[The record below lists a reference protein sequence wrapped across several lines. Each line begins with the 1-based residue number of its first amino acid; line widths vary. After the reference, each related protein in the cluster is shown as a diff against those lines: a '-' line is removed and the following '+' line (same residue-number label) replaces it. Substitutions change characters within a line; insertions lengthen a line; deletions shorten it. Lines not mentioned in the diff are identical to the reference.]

1 MSQKITC
8 PHCEKEFPME
18 DGLSSH
24 LKELETKARE
34 RIEKEQDQKL
44 KKNLEQLKILEET
57 KKELELSNKE
67 KEEQIKSINEEKDKE
82 IEQAVK
88 TAVDSKVKNLDKEN
102 KEHYESLYETKLKEQ
117 QENLSEQNSEKQKL
131 WELKEKRLIAT
142 IEDLQKKATQGTT
155 VDQGSS
161 AEMQLGDF
169 LKKIF
174 KEKNDRITEYAKG
187 VAGGDWLHEV
197 RENNFT
203 ICKILYESK
212 KTKSWSNEWIKKLQ
226 DDMKD
231 SKSDVGI
238 IFTRATPKDF
248 PKDVPWD
255 HKGNI
260 FICKYDFT
268 ALRALATTQR
278 WYLSDKNKK
287 KENSKDNV
295 LSAIEFIENPIIK
308 NLLMQ
313 QINVSDKKRKKL
325 ELTMKNLNDVIELND
340 SMDSNL
346 EELFSEIDK
355 IGISAFLA
363 KWKKIIKWIKKI
375 EVSGLINLE
384 PLEKRKAQDKILLT
398 FIKK

>member
-8 PHCEKEFPME
+8 PHCEEEFPME

-24 LKELETKARE
+24 LKDLETKARE
-34 RIEKEQDQKL
+34 KIEKEQDEKL
-44 KKNLEQLKILEET
+44 KKNLEQVKVLEQSN
-57 KKELELSNKE
+57 KELEISNKQ
-67 KEEQIKSINEEKDKE
+67 KEDKIKSINEEKEKAIKD
-82 IEQAVK
+82 AVK
-88 TAVDSKVKNLDKEN
+88 NAVDTEVKNLDKEN

-278 WYLSDKNKK
+278 WYLADKNKK

-295 LSAIEFIENPIIK
+295 LSAIEFIENTIIK

-325 ELTMKNLNDVIELND
+325 ELTLKNLNDVMELND
-340 SMDSNL
+340 SMDTNL

-355 IGISAFLA
+355 IGISAFLT
-363 KWKKIIKWIKKI
+363 KWKK
-375 EVSGLINLE
+375 NN
-384 PLEKRKAQDKILLT
+384 
-398 FIKK
+398 

>member
-24 LKELETKARE
+24 LKDLEIKARE
-34 RIEKEQDQKL
+34 KIEKEQDEKL
-44 KKNLEQLKILEET
+44 KKNLEQLKVLEQS
-57 KKELELSNKE
+57 KKELEISNKQ
-67 KEEQIKSINEEKDKE
+67 KEDKIKSINEEKEKAIKE
-82 IEQAVK
+82 AVK
-88 TAVDSKVKNLDKEN
+88 NAVDTEVKNLDKEN

-226 DDMKD
+226 EDMKD

-278 WYLSDKNKK
+278 WYLADKNKK

-325 ELTMKNLNDVIELND
+325 ELTLKNLNDVMELND
-340 SMDSNL
+340 SMDANL

-355 IGISAFLA
+355 IGISAFLT
-363 KWKKIIKWIKKI
+363 KWKK
-375 EVSGLINLE
+375 NN
-384 PLEKRKAQDKILLT
+384 
-398 FIKK
+398 

>member
-24 LKELETKARE
+24 LKDLETKARE
-34 RIEKEQDQKL
+34 RIEKEQDEKL
-44 KKNLEQLKILEET
+44 KKNLEQLKVLEQS
-57 KKELELSNKE
+57 KKELEISNKQ
-67 KEEQIKSINEEKDKE
+67 KEDEIKSINEEKEKAIKD
-82 IEQAVK
+82 AVK
-88 TAVDSKVKNLDKEN
+88 NAVDTEVKNLDKEN

-278 WYLSDKNKK
+278 WYLADKNKK

-325 ELTMKNLNDVIELND
+325 ELTLKNLNDVMELND
-340 SMDSNL
+340 SMDANL

-355 IGISAFLA
+355 IGISAFLT
-363 KWKKIIKWIKKI
+363 KWKK
-375 EVSGLINLE
+375 NN
-384 PLEKRKAQDKILLT
+384 
-398 FIKK
+398 

>member
-8 PHCEKEFPME
+8 PHCEEEFPME

-24 LKELETKARE
+24 LKDLESKARE
-34 RIEKEQDQKL
+34 KIEKEQDEKL
-44 KKNLEQLKILEET
+44 KKNLEQVKVLEQSN
-57 KKELELSNKE
+57 KELEISNKQ
-67 KEEQIKSINEEKDKE
+67 KEDKIKSINEEKEKAIKE
-82 IEQAVK
+82 AVK
-88 TAVDSKVKNLDKEN
+88 NAVDTEVKNLDKEN

-278 WYLSDKNKK
+278 WYLADKNKK

-325 ELTMKNLNDVIELND
+325 ELTLKNLNDVMDLND
-340 SMDSNL
+340 SMDANL

-355 IGISAFLA
+355 IGISAFLT
-363 KWKKIIKWIKKI
+363 KWKK
-375 EVSGLINLE
+375 NN
-384 PLEKRKAQDKILLT
+384 
-398 FIKK
+398 

>member
-8 PHCEKEFPME
+8 PHCKKEFPME

-24 LKELETKARE
+24 LKDIETKARE
-34 RIEKEQDQKL
+34 KIEKEQDQKL
-44 KKNLEQLKILEET
+44 KKNIEQLKILEES

-67 KEEQIKSINEEKDKE
+67 KEEKIKSINEDKE
-82 IEQAVK
+82 KQIDQAVK
-88 TAVDSKVKNLDKEN
+88 TALDIKVKNLDKEN

-117 QENLSEQNSEKQKL
+117 KENLGEQNSEKQKL
-131 WELKEKRLIAT
+131 WELKEKRLITT

-187 VAGGDWLHEV
+187 VAGGDWLHEI
-197 RENNFT
+197 RENNYT

-278 WYLSDKNKK
+278 WYLADKNKK

-325 ELTMKNLNDVIELND
+325 DLTMKNLNDVIELNE
-340 SMDSNL
+340 SMDGNL
-346 EELFSEIDK
+346 EELFTEIDK

-363 KWKKIIKWIKKI
+363 KWKK
-375 EVSGLINLE
+375 NN
-384 PLEKRKAQDKILLT
+384 
-398 FIKK
+398 

>member
-8 PHCEKEFPME
+8 PHCKKEFPME

-24 LKELETKARE
+24 LKDIETKARE
-34 RIEKEQDQKL
+34 KIEKEQDQKL
-44 KKNLEQLKILEET
+44 KKNIEQLKILEES

-67 KEEQIKSINEEKDKE
+67 KEEKIKSINEDKE
-82 IEQAVK
+82 KQIDQAVK
-88 TAVDSKVKNLDKEN
+88 TALDAKVKNLDKEN

-117 QENLSEQNSEKQKL
+117 KENLGEQNSEKQKL
-131 WELKEKRLIAT
+131 WELKEKRLITT

-197 RENNFT
+197 RENNYT

-278 WYLSDKNKK
+278 WYLADKNKK

-325 ELTMKNLNDVIELND
+325 DLTMKNLNDVIELNE
-340 SMDSNL
+340 SMDGNL
-346 EELFSEIDK
+346 EELFTEIDK
-355 IGISAFLA
+355 IGVSAFLA
-363 KWKKIIKWIKKI
+363 KWKK
-375 EVSGLINLE
+375 NN
-384 PLEKRKAQDKILLT
+384 
-398 FIKK
+398 

>member
-24 LKELETKARE
+24 LKDLEIKARE
-34 RIEKEQDQKL
+34 KIEKEQDEKL
-44 KKNLEQLKILEET
+44 KKNLEQVKVLEQSN
-57 KKELELSNKE
+57 KELEISNKQ
-67 KEEQIKSINEEKDKE
+67 KEDKIKSINEEKEKAIKE
-82 IEQAVK
+82 AVK
-88 TAVDSKVKNLDKEN
+88 NAVDTEVKNLDKEN

-363 KWKKIIKWIKKI
+363 KWKK
-375 EVSGLINLE
+375 NN
-384 PLEKRKAQDKILLT
+384 
-398 FIKK
+398 

>member
-1 MSQKITC
+1 MSQKIKC

-24 LKELETKARE
+24 LKDLEVKARE
-34 RIEKEQDQKL
+34 RIEKEQGQKL
-44 KKNLEQLKILEET
+44 KKNIEQLKILEDT
-57 KKELELSNKE
+57 KKELELSNKQ
-67 KEEQIKSINEEKDKE
+67 KEEQIKSINEDKE
-82 IEQAVK
+82 KEINQAVK
-88 TAVDSKVKNLDKEN
+88 TAVDTKVKNLDKEN

-117 QENLSEQNSEKQKL
+117 KENLGEQNSEKQKL
-131 WELKEKRLIAT
+131 WELKEKRLITT

-197 RENNFT
+197 RENNYT

-278 WYLSDKNKK
+278 WYLADKNKK

-313 QINVSDKKRKKL
+313 QINVSDKKTKKL
-325 ELTMKNLNDVIELND
+325 DLTMKNLNDVIELNE
-340 SMDSNL
+340 SMDGNL
-346 EELFSEIDK
+346 EELFTEIDK

-363 KWKKIIKWIKKI
+363 KWKK
-375 EVSGLINLE
+375 NN
-384 PLEKRKAQDKILLT
+384 
-398 FIKK
+398 

>member
-1 MSQKITC
+1 MWGRGTASAVKTFV
-8 PHCEKEFPME
+8 EKYDAGPKLTLPNN
-18 DGLSSH
+18 LSEADNVLNNIISY
-24 LKELETKARE
+24 KADRE
-34 RIEKEQDQKL
+34 RYL
-44 KKNLEQLKILEET
+44 ILEEKK
-57 KKELELSNKE
+57 KKELK
-67 KEEQIKSINEEKDKE
+67 IKQE
-82 IEQAVK
+82 IEA
-88 TAVDSKVKNLDKEN
+88 A
-102 KEHYESLYETKLKEQ
+102 KLKEQ
-117 QENLSEQNSEKQKL
+117 QENLSEQSSEKQKL

-174 KEKNDRITEYAKG
+174 KDKNDKISEYAKG

-203 ICKILYESK
+203 ICKIIYESK

-226 DDMKD
+226 DDMKE

-278 WYLSDKNKK
+278 WYLADKNKK

-308 NLLMQ
+308 NILMQ
-313 QINVSDKKRKKL
+313 QINV
-325 ELTMKNLNDVIELND
+325 
-340 SMDSNL
+340 
-346 EELFSEIDK
+346 
-355 IGISAFLA
+355 
-363 KWKKIIKWIKKI
+363 
-375 EVSGLINLE
+375 
-384 PLEKRKAQDKILLT
+384 
-398 FIKK
+398 

>member
-24 LKELETKARE
+24 LKDLEIKARE
-34 RIEKEQDQKL
+34 KIEKEQDEKL
-44 KKNLEQLKILEET
+44 KKNLEQVKVLEQSN
-57 KKELELSNKE
+57 KELEVSNKQ
-67 KEEQIKSINEEKDKE
+67 KEDKIKSINEEKEKAIKE
-82 IEQAVK
+82 AVK
-88 TAVDSKVKNLDKEN
+88 NAVDTEVKNLDKEN

-278 WYLSDKNKK
+278 WYLADKNKK

-325 ELTMKNLNDVIELND
+325 ELTLKNLNDVMELND
-340 SMDSNL
+340 SMDANL

-355 IGISAFLA
+355 IGISAFLT
-363 KWKKIIKWIKKI
+363 KWKK
-375 EVSGLINLE
+375 NN
-384 PLEKRKAQDKILLT
+384 
-398 FIKK
+398 